1 MKFDDNGWLY
11 LGIQKNL
18 IHTISG
24 IETCIHRMHKLN
36 MNTNY
41 LQTQYESPVSVGRKL
56 PIEFKSA

>member
-24 IETCIHRMHKLN
+24 IETQNAQIK
-36 MNTNY
+36 
-41 LQTQYESPVSVGRKL
+41 YEYQLFANS
-56 PIEFKSA
+56 I

>member
-24 IETCIHRMHKLN
+24 IETVCANLN
-36 MNTNY
+36 IGQM
-41 LQTQYESPVSVGRKL
+41 VH
-56 PIEFKSA
+56 